1 MSEPGQKLG
10 EVLRSAREAK
20 AVDVA
25 RVERDTKIRARYVE
39 ALERGEYRDL
49 PGAVYTKGFL
59 RNYGLYLG
67 LDPEYLIDLYRLE
80 TSGGRAERPSVPT
93 PPRPIGR
100 RRRGIVVER
109 NVVVAAILTI
119 VVVGLVAY
127 LGIEFM
133 TFART
138 PDLRIT
144 DPEGNVRSWG
154 ETSYTLRGVTAR
166 NARVD
171 ISGLR
176 ENPSV
181 TAGADGSFEVEVG
194 LVPGSN
200 VIAVT
205 AWDPE
210 VSRESETVTR
220 TITVVGPEP
229 SGAPLAQITLDSPA
243 EGATSTGDVAV
254 AGTTSPGATVT
265 LTPTL
270 AAPVVVTFSV
280 VDAATGQPV
289 SALPQGPT
297 PPAPIQVSAGP
308 DGVFSGEL
316 ALPPG
321 SWQLGLAS
329 ADGATLTRAVTVTP
343 PAGLRLSLEV
353 GEAASYLE
361 LDADDQPQ
369 PASGAIAEPGTRLSA
384 TAQRDLRILAGNAG
398 GVSITVNGLRFAP
411 LGAQDA
417 VVQWRITRNP

>member
-10 EVLRSAREAK
+10 EVLRSTREAK

-80 TSGGRAERPSVPT
+80 TSGGRGERPSVPT

-144 DPEGNVRSWG
+144 DPEGNVRSWS

-171 ISGLR
+171 VSGLR

-181 TAGADGSFEVEVG
+181 TAGPDGSFEVEVG

-243 EGATSTGDVAV
+243 EGATSDGNVAF
-254 AGTTSPGATVT
+254 AGSTSPGATLT

-270 AAPVVVTFSV
+270 AAPVTATFTV
-280 VDAATGQPV
+280 VDAATGQPIPGARIEV
-289 SALPQGPT
+289 VGSEIRAY
-297 PPAPIQVSAGP
+297 
-308 DGVFSGEL
+308 SG
-316 ALPPG
+316 
-321 SWQLGLAS
+321 
-329 ADGATLTRAVTVTP
+329 ADGRYTLVRVPEGTHAVTVTFLGYATETVGGIRVVAGRVVQQDVALT
-343 PAGLRLSLEV
+343 PAV
-353 GEAASYLE
+353 
-361 LDADDQPQ
+361 LDLD
-369 PASGAIAEPGTRLSA
+369 R
-384 TAQRDLRILAGNAG
+384 
-398 GVSITVNGLRFAP
+398 ITV
-411 LGAQDA
+411 
-417 VVQWRITRNP
+417 